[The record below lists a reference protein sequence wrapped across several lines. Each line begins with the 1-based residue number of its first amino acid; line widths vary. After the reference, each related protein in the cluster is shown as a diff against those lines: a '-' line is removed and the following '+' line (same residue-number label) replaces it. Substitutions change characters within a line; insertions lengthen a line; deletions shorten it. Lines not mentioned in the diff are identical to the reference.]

1 MSATARLGLLFAG
14 MLSAVTA
21 PAEAQG
27 LADPTRPPAGLAAP
41 DASGEVNG
49 GPVLQS
55 VIMSSGRKAALISG
69 QVVVLG
75 GKYGTARL
83 VRLTESEA
91 VLKDG
96 SETMVLRLYPL
107 VDKRPAG
114 KLQPGADRAGAVR
127 TTR

>member
-41 DASGEVNG
+41 DVSGAVSG

-55 VIMSSGRKAALISG
+55 VMLSSGRKAALISG
-69 QVVVLG
+69 QVVLLG
-75 GKYGTARL
+75 GKYGSARL

-91 VLKDG
+91 VLKEG

-114 KLQPGADRAGAVR
+114 KLQPGDAKAGAVR

>member
-1 MSATARLGLLFAG
+1 MSATTRLGLLFAG
-14 MLSAVTA
+14 MLSAAVT
-21 PAEAQG
+21 PAGAQG
-27 LADPTRPPAGLAAP
+27 LADPTQPPAGLAAP
-41 DASGEVNG
+41 DAAGTVSG

-55 VIMSSGRKAALISG
+55 VMLSSGRKAALISG

-75 GKYGTARL
+75 GKYGSARL

-96 SETMVLRLYPL
+96 GETIVLRLYPL